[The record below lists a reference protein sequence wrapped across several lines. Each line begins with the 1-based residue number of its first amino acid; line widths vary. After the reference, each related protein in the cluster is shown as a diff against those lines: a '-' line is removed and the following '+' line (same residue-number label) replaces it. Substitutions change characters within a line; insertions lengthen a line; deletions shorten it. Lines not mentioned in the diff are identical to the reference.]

1 MAIEERLRSLA
12 QTNSNYSLLLAQWE
26 FDKKLL
32 QRALNAVSTTFPH
45 YSLHDSSHSSTI
57 ITQIEKIILPD
68 IDKLSATD
76 CWLLLESC
84 YWHDAG
90 MIITKQQKKDLV
102 NDKEFQIFLD
112 EHIEFQSD
120 LSIHAKKIKNKTN
133 IESFDDILQFSDSMM
148 FLIADYFRRKHPKVS
163 GEYVYNPELIEV
175 KSPRNYLIPSR
186 LFGIMSEIVECH
198 GKDRCE
204 ILRLP
209 HTNDGM
215 DANDY
220 AHPRYVAALLRLGDL
235 LDIDDGRFCETLMA
249 SIGDVPKTSIDHK
262 GKHDSVTSLYI
273 NCDLIEI
280 VSICK
285 EYGSYNAQRGWF
297 DYIADE
303 FHFQKNNW
311 NNISPNNKYKTLP
324 VISKLECKLIDHIGI
339 DNAPPKIKLDIKR
352 VYDYITNTS
361 IYNEKYPYIREIIQ
375 NAIDATIYKV
385 WSDIDYK
392 FQGRIEEY
400 CDIELREQF
409 INLLNKEKID
419 ILLHPLTSFDD
430 KLKYRLSVRDY
441 ATGMSLEDVK
451 KVLNVGSPSS
461 SKRKRFL
468 NSMPNWAK
476 PNGFFG
482 IGLQSVFTMSDDVVI
497 KTRCPYGSGYI
508 IEVIKTGSNP
518 DFKIREFKDDYFHGT
533 EVALSISENKIPT
546 SVPSS
551 ASNVVRSFD
560 PFCHD
565 KLEIIPSIIADL
577 IGQTF
582 RSSPI
587 ELLLNGDNFLNQNT
601 NDEEE
606 VFHTDFTNGMDFA
619 LRVDLESKYTSS
631 VYYKRS
637 KIEAKFLTSG
647 LSGVSGVVD
656 LFCDNAGDWVT
667 INRAELKREKLGDLL
682 DLINLVV
689 KENRV
694 HITNNTDDK
703 SEAAFFYYSRFDIKN
718 DNLWQ
723 DYVINGI
730 PVKDYFFSEKPIGF
744 HVGGLRNKN
753 LIDFNSY
760 LTVCLAELCVRLKY
774 SVRFIFTGEHE
785 EDVRYG
791 GKYHTFNV
799 ILNDDGKEN
808 ISVDKALIKKGL
820 NSKSRQLRYVIPCY
834 HEDYLDI
841 SLPVDKVPLWAFN
854 MLHPWA
860 FNKFLVAPRDDVFG
874 SRLEDA
880 RGVYK
885 YYKDHDVTVLD
896 VDVFVRKYMDMWE
909 DMYS

>member
-102 NDKEFQIFLD
+102 NDKEFQIFID

-204 ILRLP
+204 ILTLP

-339 DNAPPKIKLDIKR
+339 DNAPPKIKLDTRR

-361 IYNEKYPYIREIIQ
+361 IYNEKYPYIREVIQ
-375 NAIDATIYKV
+375 NAIDATMYKV
-385 WSDIDYK
+385 WGDIDY
-392 FQGRIEEY
+392 QAGGRFEDYNAQEW
-400 CDIELREQF
+400 RKRF
-409 INLLNKEKID
+409 IDLLNNEKVNVQ
-419 ILLHPLTSFDD
+419 LKPLESEGDR
-430 KLKYRLSVRDY
+430 LIYRLTVRDY
-441 ATGMSLEDVK
+441 ATGMSLDDIK
-451 KVLNVGSPSS
+451 KILNVGSPTGL
-461 SKRKRFL
+461 KRKRFL

-482 IGLQSVFTMSDDVVI
+482 IGLQSVFTMSDDVII
-497 KTRCPYGSGYI
+497 KTRCPYGIGYL
-508 IEVIKTGSNP
+508 IEVVKTGSNP
-518 DFKIREFKDDYFHGT
+518 DFKIRKFTDDYFHGT
-533 EVALSISENKIPT
+533 EVSLSISENKIPQ
-546 SVPSS
+546 SVPHSVLKVFS
-551 ASNVVRSFD
+551 DFD
-560 PFCHD
+560 PFHHD
-565 KLEIIPSIIADL
+565 ELDILPSIIENL
-577 IGQTF
+577 IREKF
-582 RSSPI
+582 RASPI
-587 ELLLNGDNFLNQNT
+587 EVLLNGNRLLTQEK
-601 NDEEE
+601 NDDREGYN
-606 VFHTDFTNGMDFA
+606 TDFVNGVDYF
-619 LRVDLESKYTSS
+619 LQVDLESKYKFS

-637 KIEAKFLTSG
+637 KVDAKFISLG
-647 LSGVSGVVD
+647 MFGVSGTVD

-667 INRAELKREKLGDLL
+667 INRAELKREKCDDLFE
-682 DLINLVV
+682 LIHALV
-689 KENRV
+689 KNNKAQ
-694 HITNNTDDK
+694 ITDNTADK
-703 SEAAFFYYSRFDIKN
+703 NEAAFFYYSKFGVKD
-718 DNLWQ
+718 DEMWQ
-723 DYVINGI
+723 EYNINGA
-730 PVKDYFFSEKPIGF
+730 PVREYVYSSKPIDF
-744 HVGGLRNKN
+744 HVGGINKVN
-753 LIDFNSY
+753 LIDFNTSCIT
-760 LTVCLAELCVRLKY
+760 LCLSELCRRLKL
-774 SVRFIFTGEHE
+774 SMQFTFNGEYD
-785 EDVRYG
+785 EDVRFG
-791 GKYHTFNV
+791 GKYYTLSV
-799 ILNDDGKEN
+799 VLANDEKGSVSIDKE
-808 ISVDKALIKKGL
+808 LI
-820 NSKSRQLRYVIPCY
+820 NRMATNKSSDFRYVVPCY
-834 HEDYLDI
+834 KDDYLDI
-841 SLPVDKVPLWAFN
+841 SLPADKLPSWAFHAF
-854 MLHPWA
+854 HP
-860 FNKFLVAPRDDVFG
+860 
-874 SRLEDA
+874 
-880 RGVYK
+880 
-885 YYKDHDVTVLD
+885 
-896 VDVFVRKYMDMWE
+896 
-909 DMYS
+909 